1 MNNLSRIATGIIAL
15 AVLAIFAISTLTV
28 RITPGEYGV
37 KQNLLGG
44 GVIEKDYTT
53 GLGLR
58 IPFVHSWHFIDR
70 RTHFVTF
77 AENDRNTSM
86 GQSRPALEIRT
97 KDNNLA
103 TYDLSVTYHVIPGA
117 AHRLVMNGQKEIYR
131 DRVVTTLESVMREE
145 LAQLSSEEIF
155 LTESRIRI
163 AAEALPRLR
172 SAMAE
177 FNVEPEQVLIRAVRF
192 PAGYEE
198 RLQEKQ
204 LTYQQRDLAEA
215 QKALED
221 QKAITQTKEAEIE
234 AAEKELRGD
243 WDKRLQ
249 LVESENQVA
258 IAKILAE
265 ANVYDKG
272 TRAEAEASFATSV
285 ANGQL
290 AIDKAEALRNELRNQ
305 ALDTTG
311 GRIFLAQQAAENLHF
326 ESVTLNSND
335 PKVPSVIDLDA
346 MVRLLIGTGT
356 DQ

>member
-1 MNNLSRIATGIIAL
+1 MNNLSRIAIGVVLTGFLILL
-15 AVLAIFAISTLTV
+15 AVVTMTV
-28 RITPGEYGV
+28 RIHPGEYGV

-44 GVIEKDYTT
+44 GVIEQDYTT

-77 AENDRNTSM
+77 AENDRDTTQ

-103 TYDLSVTYHVIPGA
+103 TYDLSVTYHVIPDA
-117 AHRLVMNGQKEIYR
+117 AHKLVMNGQKEIYR

-155 LTESRIRI
+155 STDARLRI
-163 AAEALPRLR
+163 AEDSLPLLKA
-172 SAMAE
+172 AMAE

-198 RLQEKQ
+198 RLQDKQ
-204 LTYQQRDLAEA
+204 LTYQERDLAEA
-215 QKALED
+215 QKLLED
-221 QKAITQTKEAEIE
+221 QKAITQTKEAEIL

-249 LVESENQVA
+249 TVTSQNQVDVA
-258 IAKILAE
+258 QILAE
-265 ANVYDKG
+265 ADVYDKR
-272 TRAEAEASFATSV
+272 TRAEAEAASATSI

-305 ALDTTG
+305 ALDTVG
-311 GRIFLAQQAAENLHF
+311 GRIFLAQQAAENLTF

-335 PKVPSVIDLDA
+335 PNVPSVIDLDA
-346 MVRLLIGTGT
+346 MVKLLVG
-356 DQ
+356 DK